1 MKAMA
6 DIRTQ
11 DSTWDSI
18 IGVKNQVSDTT
29 ILTGLWISSVVGVA
43 VTILFAVLQRA
54 SLLYKYRLVASH
66 VRVKP
71 PKLREHGLIS
81 LIDWAIKSISVSD
94 VDFILS
100 AGLDALIMVKM
111 CALGVQLF
119 LPLCIL
125 GLSVL
130 LPLHWTGGASKQSDA
145 YQSGFMRLTMANIP
159 QGSHIFWVHVVFVYI
174 YLAWAMFLLRWHY
187 HQYLTIRQHY
197 LRKGNDVNLWRA
209 LYEDQKQPLDG
220 REKIRN
226 LLLNVPLIKAFMPS
240 FVPASAGSSTPAQ
253 GSDDEGDVYP
263 RGGLAPADEAAWK
276 SSPRDSLA
284 PLGGVY
290 SSLRPKDGLQF
301 RAGCLSV
308 TASREICTD
317 AASNLT
323 RRSLPHSGTQSSYV
337 VTPRTAALDGPERIL
352 RRATQSFGSPR
363 AAAAAGSDQ
372 TMRHVLQKQ
381 QLQLRYRSR
390 RNPAPSFR
398 ELPAQS
404 SELAEEPSA
413 ERIPLPESNSQGIEK
428 AGQRESGSRRGTVA
442 EATEGSQHDAEHD
455 PEVAVAKTEITT
467 AAAVAATSMA
477 ETGMTA
483 VPHVDIVPERTQQL
497 MCPPPPVL
505 MPCNSSKLA
514 LSHEICG
521 STRLSQHDGNGSVAL
536 QVPCLDVGVTSLGS
550 SVPAA
555 GGTCLS
561 GDCQDSASSESAME
575 LDPDAH
581 LLEWWLERRKM
592 VVPLNGRTPLQ
603 TQWGQLEATLSQRAS
618 IEPDSGGE
626 VQKSGL
632 SDVDLTRPSV
642 GHRKTVNAEDWDG
655 RRVSVLAQHYAV
667 LVTDV
672 VERSPGED
680 MHSGKSGVQGDTPNA
695 TNGTVPYRSQASC
708 LPRWLRS
715 WCNLQYGKQA
725 ARKLNP
731 KLSSTSFDDNF
742 GSGVNHIAHNS
753 RISCGLANQCSR
765 VRGSLASTT
774 FSSPKHSHSRSVGY
788 PLSPPTTLLELG
800 SVGARG
806 DLGGDGAMPGT
817 RSLSG
822 LRAPA
827 SLYLAPSASNG
838 RRAGGEGLLRLFEM
852 MAQGAQEKLA
862 AMGGMRTGGPGQ
874 MQESNHIGHV
884 ATTNDAAFAQSVQTA
899 TTPTPSASSGTA
911 QLSQSLRS
919 RSLGHGPAASGG
931 DQVQRSK
938 DRAVTMPGG
947 AVALLPSSTA
957 WEQLEY
963 SRGNG
968 IGACAVAEALELS
981 EGRQGGGAAGGNGEG
996 NQSGSGGGDDGA
1008 TSDAAVSKADSGM
1021 KEDLVAG
1028 ASVRRQQGVADAANP
1043 AELEGGK
1050 AASIGS
1056 PRAAVLA
1063 RLEVVRQAVWS
1074 GRVAQLPWRYR
1085 YSVVS
1090 ATFLRLFPEEFD
1102 RAIQVINFKTV
1113 DLLLMQVDRHM
1124 AQYEYAIKYE
1134 EQTGKKLFGR
1144 VGFCGLVGERRR
1156 LREYHLEKINTLLDK
1171 VRKARVEAANTA
1183 QTSSWIVFFST
1194 QRAAAMASQC
1204 IIHAED
1210 NRRFRVHP
1218 APGPDEVNW
1227 SALWS
1232 NFRGRDL
1239 RRNLMRPLVVLM
1251 VVFPIGI
1258 FTGGLAQLDYLL
1270 CPSHNCAILQEGSD
1284 IWRSSNCTE
1293 ATKKRENQ
1301 QLSWDWYCGQK
1312 DPFSKLLKRLVV
1324 AWLPSL
1330 LLILWQGM
1338 VLPLFFTF
1346 VVQVSRQARSLSEA
1360 DRLVAKN
1367 MFYFG
1372 IFNVFLGGV
1381 VGSTII
1387 QGINSAIEKGPSEIF
1402 NLVGT
1407 YVPTSSNFFINYT
1420 MFRVFVSV
1428 PLRMLWPHIGIRMYL
1443 IRRYLRFS
1451 CIITQRERAFLMA
1464 PVSPRYGFEVGMVT
1478 IIFLIGFAFSV
1489 VSPLLLVMTVFF
1501 FVISWL
1507 FWRWSL
1513 LYVYVRKY
1521 EGGGT
1526 MWPFI
1531 FNRVMVC
1538 MAIFP
1543 VFTAC
1548 VFITKHAY
1556 VQAIVLL
1563 VTFPIILIRF
1573 HKYCYYRFETGLK
1586 AMPLEA
1592 TVAAPYARVGPWVY
1606 TPPPLLTNLAGWHPD
1621 WSKCWMGWN
1630 MPVMYG

>member
-1 MKAMA
+1 MA

-43 VTILFAVLQRA
+43 VTILFAVLQRT

-125 GLSVL
+125 GLIVL
-130 LPLHWTGGASKQSDA
+130 LPLHWTGGAAKQLDA

-209 LYEDQKQPLDG
+209 LYEEQKRPLAE

-240 FVPASAGSSTPAQ
+240 SVPVSAGASSPAQ
-253 GSDDEGDVYP
+253 GIDDEGDVYP
-263 RGGLAPADEAAWK
+263 RDGLAPAGETARK
-276 SSPRDSLA
+276 MSPRSSLA
-284 PLGGVY
+284 PRGVH
-290 SSLRPKDGLQF
+290 SSLRPKDGPQF
-301 RAGCLSV
+301 CAESLSGM
-308 TASREICTD
+308 ASREVCRD
-317 AASNLT
+317 AASSLM
-323 RRSLPHSGTQSSYV
+323 RRSFPHSGTQSSYV
-337 VTPRTAALDGPERIL
+337 VTPRTAALDGPERVL
-352 RRATQSFGSPR
+352 RRATHSVGSPR
-363 AAAAAGSDQ
+363 AAAAAGRDPK
-372 TMRHVLQKQ
+372 MHHVLQKK
-381 QLQLRYRSR
+381 QLQIQYQSR
-390 RNPAPSFR
+390 KIPATSSR
-398 ELPAQS
+398 ELPAQP
-404 SELAEEPSA
+404 SELAKEPSA
-413 ERIPLPESNSQGIEK
+413 DRIPFPEGNSQGIEK
-428 AGQRESGSRRGTVA
+428 AGERGSGSRRGPIA
-442 EATEGSQHDAEHD
+442 ETTEGSQHDAEPD
-455 PEVAVAKTEITT
+455 PEIAVAVTEIKT
-467 AAAVAATSMA
+467 AAAVVAASMA
-477 ETGMTA
+477 EAGMTA
-483 VPHVDIVPERTQQL
+483 EPYVDIVLEPTQQS
-497 MCPPPPVL
+497 MSPPPPVL
-505 MPCNSSKLA
+505 MPCNSSKVA
-514 LSHEICG
+514 LSHEACD
-521 STRLSQHDGNGSVAL
+521 STRLSQHIKSSSVAL
-536 QVPCLDVGVTSLGS
+536 EVPGLDGGVTSLGS
-550 SVPAA
+550 SVPAV
-555 GGTCLS
+555 GGTCLR
-561 GDCQDSASSESAME
+561 GDCRNSASSESSMQ

-581 LLEWWLERRKM
+581 LLEWWLERRNV
-592 VVPLNGRTPLQ
+592 VVPLNGRTHLH
-603 TQWGQLEATLSQRAS
+603 TLWEQLEVTLGQRAS
-618 IEPDSGGE
+618 IELDSGGE

-655 RRVSVLAQHYAV
+655 RRVAVLAQHYAV

-680 MHSGKSGVQGDTPNA
+680 MRSGKSGVQEDTPDA
-695 TNGTVPYRSQASC
+695 TNAPYRIQASC
-708 LPRWLRS
+708 FPRWLRS

-731 KLSSTSFDDNF
+731 KRISTSFDGNF
-742 GSGVNHIAHNS
+742 GSGVNRIAQNS
-753 RISCGLANQCSR
+753 LMTCGPANQCSR
-765 VRGSLASTT
+765 IRASLGSTT
-774 FSSPKHSHSRSVGY
+774 FSSPKHSHSRSIGL
-788 PLSPPTTLLELG
+788 PLSPPTMFLEPG
-800 SVGARG
+800 SVAARS
-806 DLGGDGAMPGT
+806 DLGGDGAVPGT

-827 SLYLAPSASNG
+827 SLCLAPSATGG
-838 RRAGGEGLLRLFEM
+838 RRGGGEGLLRLFEM

-862 AMGGMRTGGPGQ
+862 AMGGMMACGPGQ
-874 MQESNHIGHV
+874 TQESKPIDHMAV
-884 ATTNDAAFAQSVQTA
+884 TTDAAFAQSVQTA
-899 TTPTPSASSGTA
+899 TTPASSACSDTP
-911 QLSQSLRS
+911 QLSQYLRGPS
-919 RSLGHGPAASGG
+919 VGHGPAAPGG
-931 DQVQRSK
+931 DQVQRAM
-938 DRAVTMPGG
+938 DRAITTPGG
-947 AVALLPSSTA
+947 AVAALPLSTA
-957 WEQLEY
+957 CEQRDY
-963 SRGNG
+963 SRDNG
-968 IGACAVAEALELS
+968 VGACAVAEALELF
-981 EGRQGGGAAGGNGEG
+981 EGRQGGGAGGGNGEG
-996 NQSGSGGGDDGA
+996 NHSGSEGVDDGGA
-1008 TSDAAVSKADSGM
+1008 TSDAAVSKADA
-1021 KEDLVAG
+1021 E
-1028 ASVRRQQGVADAANP
+1028 ASVRLQQGATDADNP
-1043 AELEGGK
+1043 AEMEGRK
-1050 AASIGS
+1050 ATSTGS

-1063 RLEVVRQAVWS
+1063 RWEMVRQAVWS

-1134 EQTGKKLFGR
+1134 EHTGKKLFGR
-1144 VGFCGLVGERRR
+1144 VGFYGLVGERRR
-1156 LREYHLEKINTLLDK
+1156 LREYHLEKINALLDK
-1171 VRKARVEAANTA
+1171 VRKARVEAAKTA
-1183 QTSSWIVFFST
+1183 QTSSWIVFFNT

-1210 NRRFRVHP
+1210 NRQFRVHP

-1239 RRNLMRPLVVLM
+1239 RRNLIRPLVVLM
-1251 VVFPIGI
+1251 VAFPIGI
-1258 FTGGLAQLDYLL
+1258 FTGGLTQLDYLL
-1270 CPSHNCAILQEGSD
+1270 CPLHRCASVQEGSD
-1284 IWRSSNCTE
+1284 VWRSSNCTE
-1293 ATKKRENQ
+1293 AIRNRENQ

-1338 VLPLFFTF
+1338 VLPFFFTF

-1402 NLVGT
+1402 SLVGT

-1489 VSPLLLVMTVFF
+1489 VSPLVLVMAMFF

-1507 FWRWSL
+1507 FWRWAL

-1543 VFTAC
+1543 MFTAC
-1548 VFITKHAY
+1548 VFIAKHAY

-1592 TVAAPYARVGPWVY
+1592 TVAAPYARVEPWVY